1 MDRPSASRVNKGKR
15 KATTQ
20 ESPSSDNAEAQQRHH
35 QHNEATRSSAR
46 PNRGLNSA
54 PKRGDYIFNYHK
66 GKDRRDPMGPGQ
78 GSAVKTRPSASRVR
92 TKEAL

>member
-20 ESPSSDNAEAQQRHH
+20 ESSSTDNAEAQQHH
-35 QHNEATRSSAR
+35 EATRRSSAR
-46 PNRGLNSA
+46 TNRGLNSA

-66 GKDRRDPMGPGQ
+66 GKHRRDSMGPGQ
-78 GSAVKTRPSASRVR
+78 GSAVKTRPSASQVR

>member
-20 ESPSSDNAEAQQRHH
+20 ESSSTDNAEAQH
-35 QHNEATRSSAR
+35 QHQATRSSAR

-66 GKDRRDPMGPGQ
+66 GKDRRDSQGPGT
-78 GSAVKTRPSASRVR
+78 GSGVKRLPAASQVR
-92 TKEAL
+92 IKEAL